1 LLALLVTFIIMVLL
15 RRSFVL
21 GAISIIPIVFT
32 VSVIYGFL
40 GFSGI
45 RLDFATMM
53 TASVSIGVGIDYS
66 IHFIHSV
73 LKNKDKG
80 YALEEAVHHAF
91 LEKGKAILTNSLAVM
106 AGFIVLLLSSM
117 SPLRDFGGI
126 MAGSMFLAA
135 LSSLTVLP
143 AMILITKPRIGR
155 KR

>member
-1 LLALLVTFIIMVLL
+1 
-15 RRSFVL
+15 
-21 GAISIIPIVFT
+21 
-32 VSVIYGFL
+32 
-40 GFSGI
+40 
-45 RLDFATMM
+45 MM

-80 YALEEAVHHAF
+80 YVLEEAIHHAF

-106 AGFIVLLLSSM
+106 AGFVVLLLSSM